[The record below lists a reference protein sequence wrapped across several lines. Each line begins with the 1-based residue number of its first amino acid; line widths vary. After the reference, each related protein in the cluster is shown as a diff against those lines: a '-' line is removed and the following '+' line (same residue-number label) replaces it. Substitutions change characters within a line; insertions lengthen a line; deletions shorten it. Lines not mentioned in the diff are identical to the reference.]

1 MKNSRQRIP
10 LSAPHLSGGELSAF
24 AAALET
30 NWLAA
35 VGPDV
40 DAFEEEFAV
49 SQGAA
54 AALATASGTS
64 ALHLAL
70 RVLGVG
76 PGDEV
81 LVSTLTF
88 CASVNPIIYLG
99 ATPVFVDSDTMS
111 WNMNAGLL
119 VEELERRGTSGR
131 LPAAVIVVHLYGQL
145 TNMTPIMA
153 ACERWGVPIVEDAA
167 EALGATTRGT
177 GEPRCA
183 GTLGTLGIFSFDGS
197 KVITTSTGGMLVS
210 QRPELIDHA
219 RKLARQAREP
229 VVHYEH
235 EEMGYNYRLS
245 NLLAAVGRA
254 QLRVLPDRVA
264 ARQAVF
270 GWYERALA
278 GIPGLCLQEEA
289 DWGIHA
295 RWLSCVTFDAEVTGV
310 LPEDVR
316 LALSKQGIESR
327 PVWKPMHQQPV
338 YQRAGYRAIGGQ
350 VADELFRTGLCL
362 PSSSSLTATEVAAV
376 AAAITEIVHDAR

>member
-1 MKNSRQRIP
+1 MKYSRQRIP

-49 SQGAA
+49 SQGSA

-99 ATPVFVDSDTMS
+99 ATPVFVDSDATS
-111 WNMNAGLL
+111 WNMDAGLL

-131 LPAAVIVVHLYGQL
+131 LPAAVVVVHLYGQL
-145 TNMTPIMA
+145 ANMTPIMA

-167 EALGATTRGT
+167 EALGATTRAT
-177 GEPRCA
+177 GEARCA
-183 GTLGTLGIFSFDGS
+183 GTIGTLGIFSFDGS

-270 GWYERALA
+270 GWYDRALA
-278 GIPGLCLQEEA
+278 GIPGVNLQQEA
-289 DWGIHA
+289 DWGVHA

-316 LALSKQGIESR
+316 LALSKQGIETR

-338 YQRAGYRAIGGQ
+338 YQRAGYRAIGSS

-362 PSSSSLTATEVAAV
+362 PSSSSLTASEVADV
-376 AAAITEIVHDAR
+376 AAAITEIVRDAR